1 MFCCILQLPP
11 NCTWQTLRDEF
22 RSIGEV
28 KFAEIR
34 GQDCGVVRFSKE
46 RDAELAISECTHRS
60 QIESKP
66 KQRILIRFV
75 FISFLAELKDGSRF
89 DGRKV
94 EVSFF

>member
-1 MFCCILQLPP
+1 MYINLISRFQLPS

-22 RSIGEV
+22 RGCGEV

-34 GQDCGVVRFSKE
+34 GQDCGVVRFAKE
-46 RDAELAISECTHRS
+46 RDAELAISMSHCSFIITEC
-60 QIESKP
+60 
-66 KQRILIRFV
+66 
-75 FISFLAELKDGSRF
+75 SFHSNFFLLFSELKDGSRF